1 MSIQLVFLGTGSGKP
16 MPRRNVSS
24 MALFREGELFLFDCG
39 EATQLQLARSDLR
52 PGTIRGIFLTHFH
65 GDHVNGLP
73 GLVGSLTLNRRSE
86 PLTIIGPKGL
96 KRWLACL
103 YDLHILR
110 PGFPMEVIEIQEA
123 GPVFEGD
130 GFRIEAQ
137 ELQHRVRTWG
147 YALVE
152 DERPG
157 RFDVNRA
164 RELGVPPGPLYGR
177 LQKGNAIELASGR
190 LITPEDVLGPAR
202 PGLKIAYCTDT
213 IPCEGSL
220 QLGQNADILVHESTY
235 PAGEEKLAHERGHST
250 SGDAA
255 RCAKEAGA
263 RRLILTHFSQKYM
276 NPEDFLRGARQI
288 FPDVEAARD
297 FKVIDVKRRDE

>member
-39 EATQLQLARSDLR
+39 EATQIQLARSDLR
-52 PGTIRGIFLTHFH
+52 PGAIRAIFLTHFH

-86 PLTIIGPKGL
+86 PLTIIGPRGL
-96 KRWLACL
+96 KRWFSCL

-110 PGFPMEVIEIQEA
+110 PGFPVEIVEVQEA
-123 GPVFEGD
+123 GPIFLGD
-130 GFRIEAQ
+130 GFEIQAQ
-137 ELQHRVRTWG
+137 QLEHRVRTWG

-157 RFDVNRA
+157 RFDVGRA
-164 RELGVPPGPLYGR
+164 QELGVRPGPLYGR
-177 LQKGNAIELASGR
+177 LQKGVAVELDDGR
-190 LITPEDVLGPAR
+190 KILPEDVLGPSR

-213 IPCEGSL
+213 VPCPGALSLGEG
-220 QLGQNADILVHESTY
+220 ADILVHESTY

-263 RRLILTHFSQKYM
+263 KHLVLTHFSQKYM
-276 NPEDFLRGARQI
+276 NPDDFLRGARSI
-288 FPDVEAARD
+288 FENVEAARD
-297 FKVIDVKRRDE
+297 LKVIDVKRRDE